1 MQKTTVSA
9 VALVAFLAMTV
20 PAQAVESTSS
30 PKPQRQEIRS
40 EVRAK
45 VEAKKSE
52 LKAKAE
58 QKRKDV
64 TKKFWRNASS
74 RFEKLFSVELRLADK
89 IGKRLDEAAKNG
101 KDVTAQRAALAAARV
116 SIASAQQA
124 VKDASAQV
132 EVILADTTLSAQ
144 DAKAKLQALH
154 KGVLEKLRVAH
165 KQLVDVV
172 VSMRGL
178 KASPSVSPTPAQ

>member
-9 VALVAFLAMTV
+9 VALAAFLAMAL

-30 PKPQRQEIRS
+30 PKPQRQEIRN
-40 EVRAK
+40 EVHAK

-52 LKAKAE
+52 LKVKSE

-74 RFEKLFSVELRLADK
+74 RFEKLLTVELRFADK
-89 IGKRLDEAAKNG
+89 IGKRLDEAAAKGKN
-101 KDVTAQRAALAAARV
+101 VTAQQAALVTAKA
-116 SIASAQQA
+116 SIASAQQS

-132 EVILADTTLSAQ
+132 DVILADTTLSAQ
-144 DAKAKLQALH
+144 DMKAKLQALH
-154 KGVLEKLRVAH
+154 KGVSEKIRLAH
-165 KQLVDVV
+165 RQLVDVV

>member
-1 MQKTTVSA
+1 MQKITVSA

-30 PKPQRQEIRS
+30 PKPQRQEMRG

-45 VEAKKSE
+45 VEAKKNE
-52 LKAKAE
+52 IKTKID
-58 QKRKDV
+58 QKRTEV
-64 TKKFWRNASS
+64 AKKFWRNASS

-89 IGKRLDEAAKNG
+89 IGKRLDQAAKNG
-101 KDVTAQRAALAAARV
+101 KDVTAQKAALATARA

-124 VKDASAQV
+124 AKDASAQV
-132 EVILADTTLSAQ
+132 EVIMADTTLSAQ

-154 KGVLEKLRVAH
+154 KGVLERLRLAH